1 MSRLGRCAS
10 VALSGVHGTVVDIEA
25 HLGGM
30 PGFSL
35 VGLPDASL
43 TEARDRVRAAVLS
56 SGVDWPLQRITVSL
70 SPASLPKRGSHFDL
84 GLALAILEASEVVPP
99 DSVRKA
105 VILGELALDG
115 RLHSVPGVLPAVLAA
130 VRAGYT
136 QVLVPE
142 GNTAEAQLVP
152 GVSVVGALSLRQ
164 VLARLRG
171 DPVPGEPFR
180 ASPGVAD
187 VADNPAVDESQDP
200 PDLADVA
207 GQKTAKRVLEVAAA
221 GHHHLS
227 MVGPPGAGKT
237 MLARRLPGLLPDLDL
252 TESLEVTAIHSV
264 AGLLPADRPML
275 TRPPFADPHHTAS
288 AAAIVGGGSRYLRPG
303 AASRAHRGVLF
314 LDEAPE
320 FASRVLDALRQ
331 PLEHGEIVVSRA
343 EATATFPARF
353 QLVLAANPCS
363 CGQHGS
369 RTGMCTCPP
378 AAIRRY
384 EHRVSGPV
392 RDRIDLHASVAT
404 PSLAE
409 LEDELGRN
417 EASAAVAER
426 VAAARERQRR
436 RFQDTPWQLNSE
448 VSGRALRTQF
458 RVPPA
463 ALVPM
468 SDAVRK
474 GQLSPRGADKV
485 LRLAW
490 TVADLGGRGCP
501 DIDDVATAVSMRRTE
516 RS

>member
-1 MSRLGRCAS
+1 
-10 VALSGVHGTVVDIEA
+10 
-25 HLGGM
+25 
-30 PGFSL
+30 
-35 VGLPDASL
+35 
-43 TEARDRVRAAVLS
+43 
-56 SGVDWPLQRITVSL
+56 
-70 SPASLPKRGSHFDL
+70 
-84 GLALAILEASEVVPP
+84 
-99 DSVRKA
+99 
-105 VILGELALDG
+105 
-115 RLHSVPGVLPAVLAA
+115 
-130 VRAGYT
+130 
-136 QVLVPE
+136 
-142 GNTAEAQLVP
+142 
-152 GVSVVGALSLRQ
+152 
-164 VLARLRG
+164 
-171 DPVPGEPFR
+171 
-180 ASPGVAD
+180 
-187 VADNPAVDESQDP
+187 
-200 PDLADVA
+200 
-207 GQKTAKRVLEVAAA
+207 
-221 GHHHLS
+221 
-227 MVGPPGAGKT
+227 

-264 AGLLPADRPML
+264 AGLLPTDRPLL

-369 RTGMCTCPP
+369 RTGTCTCPP

-392 RDRIDLHASVAT
+392 RDRIDLHATVAT

-426 VAAARERQRR
+426 VAEARERQRR

-501 DIDDVATAVSMRRTE
+501 DIDDVAAAVSMRRTE
-516 RS
+516 AS